1 MNPETGPDQEMII
14 ELLSAVGLER
24 AKEAL
29 RRAGI
34 PFETTICPQRWEPEL
49 WWPVFVSESDSAR
62 AIDALKA
69 AEIESG
75 PALPVPTQFVE
86 GPDVFSWMKPI
97 IRIIYLGSAVLLA
110 AYCIHWL
117 LSSL

>member
-1 MNPETGPDQEMII
+1 MAQNQEMII
-14 ELLSAVGLER
+14 ELLSATGLER
-24 AKEAL
+24 AKRVL

-34 PFETTICPQRWEPEL
+34 PFHTKISLEAEQ
-49 WWPVFVSESDSAR
+49 WWPVVVSEADSTR
-62 AIDALKA
+62 AIDALQA

-75 PALPVPTQFVE
+75 PALPLPGHLE
-86 GPDVFSWMKPI
+86 GPDVVSWMKPVL
-97 IRIIYLGSAVLLA
+97 RIIYLGSAVLLG